1 MSLVTYVSG
10 DVSRHITTLGLD
22 DGQGSERAS
31 AELVVHLR
39 SALEETRVKVEDITR
54 VSLTTRRTTKEK
66 RHLTVCNSLLG
77 QVILD
82 DESLQNGYSNAIQ

>member
-22 DGQGSERAS
+22 DGQRSERAS

-39 SALEETRVKVEDITR
+39 SALEETRVQVEDITG
-54 VSLTTRRTTKEK
+54 VGLTTGRTTEQQ
-66 RHLTVCNSLLG
+66 RHLTVGHSLLG
-77 QVILD
+77 QVVVD
-82 DESLQNGYSNAIQ
+82 DESCGRD